1 MPPKPKEVVK
11 ICQKALIDLY
21 SSKQVSQ
28 KMNLKLNNFN
38 YFRLGTRQYDPAI
51 IKSVI
56 QIKKVRF
63 KMECFI

>member
-1 MPPKPKEVVK
+1 
-11 ICQKALIDLY
+11 
-21 SSKQVSQ
+21 
-28 KMNLKLNNFN
+28 MNLKLNNFN
-38 YFRLGTRQYDPAI
+38 YFQLGVRQYDPAI